1 MSKDMKLIMES
12 WRKNVITEA
21 KALEL
26 HEQLVQEFIDELKV
40 LSENKA
46 ELNEI
51 LGKVGAFAKKYYDKY
66 SEIKKGGIK
75 RVLTAAINGALK
87 IIPLVKDKAP
97 NIASKVERILNELKK
112 DENMTVAVSIVSILI
127 GLLAGEFFDAIEEV
141 LKAIEAAPNI
151 IKAYQAIQNIKDAVD
166 IKKAADQTGELADV
180 AALAE

>member
-46 ELNEI
+46 DLNEV
-51 LGKVGAFAKKYYDKY
+51 LGKVGAFARKYYDKY

-97 NIASKVERILNELKK
+97 KVASKVERILNELKK

-127 GLLAGEFFDAIEEV
+127 GLLTGEFFDAIEEV
-141 LKAIEAAPNI
+141 IRPSMLLQI
-151 IKAYQAIQNIKDAVD
+151 
-166 IKKAADQTGELADV
+166 
-180 AALAE
+180 